1 MTTRRAVL
9 ALALVGLAGCTEKR
23 GEPTPARRG
32 DQLFVETEAGLSV
45 VDAGTG
51 RTTVPAAPSVVT
63 ADWSQLARA
72 GWTGT
77 GTTLSTHRLPDGTQ
91 VTGGT
96 LKDRLEARVLSPD
109 GRLLALT
116 NPSRPRSRTT
126 LVVADSSGERVR
138 LDLPGYLEPEAFDA
152 SGTFLFVLDY
162 LPPARPDR
170 YRVRQIDLRA
180 KAVQPLSTR
189 LKTAVPA
196 GAEEEMRGEGRQ
208 AVYDP
213 QRRQLFT
220 LYTHQPDHLHTREL
234 VAGAR
239 DDAPHVHA
247 FVHAL
252 HLTERWAY
260 CVDLPEPFGSRAA
273 AGHAIA
279 LSADGSRLTVVD
291 TTTGAYAE
299 IDPAALAVTRTGN
312 LPAPLDGGTAAAA
325 LTPDGRRLV
334 VGAGQ
339 KVVVVPSSDKP
350 VRWST
355 GSEVRG
361 LALVGDSRVYVG
373 QDGEVTAHDPLT
385 GQVISRTQV
394 PGLVTLRHAMS

>member
-1 MTTRRAVL
+1 MMSRRAVL
-9 ALALVGLAGCTEKR
+9 ALTVAGLAGCTGKQQ
-23 GEPTPARRG
+23 TAARRG

-45 VDAGTG
+45 VDAATG
-51 RTTVPAAPSVVT
+51 RATVPAAPSVVT

-96 LKDRLEARVLSPD
+96 LKDRLDARVLSPD
-109 GRLLALT
+109 GRLVALT
-116 NPSRPRSRTT
+116 NPSRPRTRTT

-180 KAVQPLSTR
+180 KAVQPMLTR
-189 LKTAVPA
+189 LKVAVPA

-213 QRRQLFT
+213 LRRQLFT

-247 FVHAL
+247 FVHTL

-299 IDPAALAVTRTGN
+299 IDPAALTVTRTGN
-312 LPAPLDGGTAAAA
+312 LPAPLDGGGTAAAV
-325 LTPDGRRLV
+325 LTADGRRLV
-334 VGAGQ
+334 VGAGR
-339 KVVVVPSSDKP
+339 KVLVVPSSDKP
-350 VRWST
+350 VRWSA

-373 QDGEVTAHDPLT
+373 QDDEVTAHNAQT
-385 GQVISRTQV
+385 GEVVSRTSV
-394 PGLVTLRHAMS
+394 PGLVALRHAMS

>member
-1 MTTRRAVL
+1 M
-9 ALALVGLAGCTEKR
+9 
-23 GEPTPARRG
+23 
-32 DQLFVETEAGLSV
+32 ETEAGLSV

-51 RTTVPAAPSVVT
+51 RATMPAAPSVVT
-63 ADWSQLARA
+63 ADWSQVART

-77 GTTLSTHRLPDGTQ
+77 GTTLSTHRLPDGAQ
-91 VTGGT
+91 VSGGT
-96 LKDRLEARVLSPD
+96 LKDRLDVRVVSPD
-109 GRLLALT
+109 GRLVALT

-126 LVVADSSGERVR
+126 LVVAGSSGERVR

-152 SGTFLFVLDY
+152 SGDFLFVLDY

-180 KAVQPLSTR
+180 KAVQPLLTR
-189 LKTAVPA
+189 LKAAVPA

-213 QRRQLFT
+213 LRRQLFT

-239 DDAPHVHA
+239 DDAPQVHA
-247 FVHAL
+247 FIHTL

-260 CVDLPEPFGSRAA
+260 CVDLPEPFGSRAPE
-273 AGHAIA
+273 GHAIA
-279 LSADGSRLTVVD
+279 LSADGSRLVVVD
-291 TTTGAYAE
+291 ATTSAYAE
-299 IDPAALAVTRTGN
+299 IDPAGLTVTRTGS
-312 LPAPLDGGTAAAA
+312 LAAPLESGTAAAA

-334 VGAGQ
+334 VGAGG
-339 KVVVVPSSDKP
+339 KVLVVPASDKP

-355 GSEVRG
+355 SSAVRG
-361 LALVGDSRVYVG
+361 LALVGDNRVYVG
-373 QDGEVTAHDPLT
+373 QTDEVTAHNPQT
-385 GQVISRTQV
+385 GELLSRTRV
-394 PGLVTLRHAMS
+394 PGLLSLRHATPA